1 MIFWIGCSA
10 DDARVGP
17 RRTAI
22 PGSAIYSGGVR
33 NQLVSCGL
41 HHGGLTYDAPWRA
54 WAQALKHCEHRI
66 VGLALAKNASS
77 PSLSTWLSGPQRDV
91 ADYWM
96 MTAYKNSAMVFF
108 DIIEVATFQRPQVSR
123 TTVGKRYNGSMF
135 CNLTPWSH
143 THLMDA
149 PCVGGGLMG
158 SKFQQY
164 VANHNLPDDAESNI
178 VISMP
183 VPHAVLCVSRVWSSW
198 AFPYMMGSARSGHLF
213 HLAQPLWEP
222 LGDISA
228 ESLVPDAVDDALSP
242 ELLFDAA
249 NVLRTYLAK
258 LPQAN
263 AANALADKIAYHVN
277 WMQCMRDSLIHQAF
291 QRKLTGAF
299 DIEIIIKSV
308 LMSGYLK
315 NTGNMLK
322 VLRHA
327 VALLAA
333 EPMLRSHLMSILDN
347 QAYIVPSP
355 TTLRRHR
362 LTLNLGYC
370 RWLQDVNETLLNSSD
385 GVVRWGTLDKS
396 PQKGWDWLLQG
407 GSTITQDQLPLAY
420 ELSLKLCR
428 DLTEREE
435 VACLDALAKLIA
447 LSHGVPTAVGSG
459 RSSLKYVVHALAHS
473 SKLTSRSWPSVAI
486 ILNSTFTWTGD
497 LGEKRISRF
506 RGNLSDMF
514 GAWITSHDEPDA
526 AEFDFAD
533 EDELNF
539 EDDEEFEF
547 QAEDGNSP
555 AVAAPAQCLRHS
567 LDLDFTKS
575 IFIMGVLHGLH
586 NIVAGLSAVLGHW
599 ATYIVDLKHITRLL
613 SRKWSKA
620 RLLETCFRVL
630 PYSVF
635 RNEIVAFNASVYDG
649 RWGSALNAVYLL
661 LPLARPLRM
670 AWSMQAYSMGRDDRR
685 EANDGDD
692 EKCANIGVADA
703 AIKSLT
709 FWGYS
714 VMLDILAWFFLECS
728 SFAEDC
734 PCHWVPPSADGFSRR
749 DRKKLFQER
758 TRRRSCP
765 MSGRRAP
772 ELAGGMLLSMLF
784 DWLELCATTLLIEL
798 SVLGLIEESK
808 APIMRDF
815 TQARRHIHFSFLL
828 KFSFWQQLPWILFGV
843 GHHIAQIATQ
853 CCIRAIKLFQD
864 AGVAASHH
872 WLTMAFC
879 APGSQGFEQLLLF
892 ASRQRDLH
900 ALPLLSKLAA
910 KCRFALVA
918 ERWVEALHAANKHH
932 FEGAPNAGAVHLAFL
947 SMLKPMEAAIDS
959 DANSL
964 ALMGRY
970 CNETRNERIA
980 LVEMGFIMHP
990 RIQQFIR
997 DEAGRTT
1004 ALARKHRPAVIEI
1017 LYHIDSNTLFQ
1028 DLPDIVVAGLDMS
1041 QRLNTPD
1048 PCKDTVTTST
1058 ASVTTH
1064 IKNA

>member
-1 MIFWIGCSA
+1 MR
-10 DDARVGP
+10 DA
-17 RRTAI
+17 
-22 PGSAIYSGGVR
+22 
-33 NQLVSCGL
+33 
-41 HHGGLTYDAPWRA
+41 
-54 WAQALKHCEHRI
+54 
-66 VGLALAKNASS
+66 
-77 PSLSTWLSGPQRDV
+77 
-91 ADYWM
+91 
-96 MTAYKNSAMVFF
+96 
-108 DIIEVATFQRPQVSR
+108 FQR
-123 TTVGKRYNGSMF
+123 F
-135 CNLTPWSH
+135 
-143 THLMDA
+143 
-149 PCVGGGLMG
+149 
-158 SKFQQY
+158 
-164 VANHNLPDDAESNI
+164 VANHALPADFESNI
-178 VISMP
+178 VMSMP

-198 AFPYMMGSARSGHLF
+198 AFPFMMGSERRGHLF
-213 HLAQPLWEP
+213 NLMQPLWQS
-222 LGDISA
+222 LGNISA
-228 ESLVPDAVDDALSP
+228 QTLVPDAVDESLSA
-242 ELLFDAA
+242 ELLFEAANLLRVCLGKLPQESA
-249 NVLRTYLAK
+249 NVLGDQLS
-258 LPQAN
+258 
-263 AANALADKIAYHVN
+263 YHVN
-277 WMQCMRDSLIHQAF
+277 WMQSMRDGLVRQTFH
-291 QRKLTGAF
+291 RKLTGAF

-315 NTGNMLK
+315 NSANMLK

-333 EPMLRSHLMSILDN
+333 DPMLRSHLMSILDN

-370 RWLQDVNETLLNSSD
+370 RWLQDISETLLNCSG

-396 PQKGWDWLLQG
+396 PMKGWDWLLHG
-407 GSTITQDQLPLAY
+407 GTTVTQDQLPVAY
-420 ELSLKLCR
+420 ELSLKLCQ
-428 DLTEREE
+428 DITEREE
-435 VACLDALAKLIA
+435 VECLDALAKLIV

-473 SKLTSRSWPSVAI
+473 SKLTSRSWPSVAM

-514 GAWITSHDEPDA
+514 GAWITSHDEPEA

-533 EDELNF
+533 ENELTF
-539 EDDEEFEF
+539 EDDEEFDF
-547 QAEDGNSP
+547 QAEGGYPP
-555 AVAAPAQCLRHS
+555 AVAAPASRLRES
-567 LDLDFTKS
+567 LDLDFTRS

-586 NIVAGLSAVLGHW
+586 NIVSGLSAVLSYW
-599 ATYIVDLKHITRLL
+599 ATYIIELKHVTRLL
-613 SRKWSKA
+613 SKKWSKA

-649 RWGSALNAVYLL
+649 RWGSALAAVYLL

-670 AWSMQAYSMGRDDRR
+670 AWSMQAYSMGRDDGR
-685 EANDGDD
+685 EATDGDD

-714 VMLDILAWFFLECS
+714 IMLDIIAWFFLECS

-734 PCHWVPPSADGFSRR
+734 PCHWVAPSADEFSRR
-749 DRKKLFQER
+749 DRKKLFREK
-758 TRRRSCP
+758 TVLKSCP

-798 SVLGLIEESK
+798 SLLGLNEESK

-843 GHHIAQIATQ
+843 GHHRMPIAIQ
-853 CCIRAIKLFQD
+853 CSIRAIKLFQD
-864 AGVAASHH
+864 AGVAAKHH
-872 WLTMAFC
+872 WLTLAFC
-879 APGSQGFEQLLLF
+879 APGSQGFEQLHLF
-892 ASRQRDLH
+892 ASRQRFLP
-900 ALPLLSKLAA
+900 ALPLLSNLAA
-910 KCRFALVA
+910 KCRLALVA
-918 ERWVEALHAANKHH
+918 ERWVESLHAANKHH

-947 SMLKPMEAAIDS
+947 TMLKPMESAIES

-964 ALMGRY
+964 ALMGKY
-970 CNETRNERIA
+970 CNDTRNERTA

-990 RIQQFIR
+990 QIQKFIR
-997 DEAGRTT
+997 NSSGKTT
-1004 ALARKHRPAVIEI
+1004 CLARKHRPAIIEL
-1017 LYHIDSNTLFQ
+1017 LYHIDAMTLFQ
-1028 DLPDIVVAGLDMS
+1028 DLPNPSGGSL
-1041 QRLNTPD
+1041 T
-1048 PCKDTVTTST
+1048 
-1058 ASVTTH
+1058 
-1064 IKNA
+1064 